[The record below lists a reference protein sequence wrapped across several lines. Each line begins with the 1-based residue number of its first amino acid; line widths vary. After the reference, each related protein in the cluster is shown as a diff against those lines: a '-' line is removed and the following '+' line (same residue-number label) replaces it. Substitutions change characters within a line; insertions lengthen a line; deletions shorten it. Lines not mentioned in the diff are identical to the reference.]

1 MLHDPRIVNPM
12 VTILVLP
19 EEILPASVCG
29 LRIVREVVAHII
41 KEDLIFNI
49 SLIKLCV
56 VNIAFRTGPEA
67 VDGERLF
74 VPVMKTDAVA
84 LLVTLTKAS
93 EPRRGKYT
101 GIWSMGIRD

>member
-1 MLHDPRIVNPM
+1 MLHDSRIVNPM

-29 LRIVREVVAHII
+29 LRIVREVVVHII

-56 VNIAFRTGPEA
+56 ANIAFGTGPEA

-74 VPVMKTDAVA
+74 VPVMKTYAVA
-84 LLVTLTKAS
+84 LCGIIAIAS
-93 EPRRGKYT
+93 
-101 GIWSMGIRD
+101 